1 MTIEEIEA
9 AFDAA
14 QQGWTKTVN
23 AIADGATDLDD
34 EAAAYQAEMDK
45 FSDLI
50 DAQLVADG
58 EDIGADDPM
67 VELTE
72 EETWAEYDALFA
84 EADAMP
90 EPVFVWVNPVP
101 VWFVPLDLVI

>member
-67 VELTE
+67 VE
-72 EETWAEYDALFA
+72 YDALFA